1 MKLILNYLGGDSI
14 LRGFMVFVVEPRL
27 FVILVYMEY
36 PQKESRDARSTI
48 AIRDVEVHAKGNLER
63 SARNAS
69 YFYINR
75 IFLSFLFLSV
85 SLLRCSRNF
94 ADSKV
99 ESGFKFS
106 FREDTRRPFVIETYD
121 NLRNKIYV
129 CSDTTIHGPLK
140 T

>member
-27 FVILVYMEY
+27 FVIRVYMEY

-75 IFLSFLFLSV
+75 IFFSFLFLSV

-99 ESGFKFS
+99 ESGSKFS
-106 FREDTRRPFVIETYD
+106 FREDTRGPFVIETYD